1 MIPPRFE
8 YHRAVSVDDAVQA
21 LVAAGPDARP
31 LAGGQS
37 LIPMLKLRFAEPTT
51 LVDLGGIAELT
62 EIRQS
67 SGTINIGAM
76 ATHTDVA
83 EAVGAIPGMGSFAHV
98 GHVLGDL
105 QVRSVGT
112 FVGSLAQAD
121 PSGDWPAVAMAH
133 DVSLNIAGPNGARK
147 VAAANF
153 FDGAFTT
160 HLKPG
165 EIITSVSIATTAATS
180 AYVKIAD
187 PANGYARAGVCVVA
201 NAAGTGAGT
210 DTDTDTTLTIAAT
223 GAASQPFRMPTLE
236 QAATG
241 DANKSELEEAAS
253 ADIPTGSLAD
263 REPYRGQLLRVAAR
277 RAAALVLGQ
286 LGTTAR

>member
-83 EAVGAIPGMGSFAHV
+83 EAVGAIPGMGSFTHV

-121 PSGDWPAVAMAH
+121 PSGDWPAVALAH

-201 NAAGTGAGT
+201 NTDGTGT
-210 DTDTDTTLTIAAT
+210 DTGTTLAIAAT

-236 QAATG
+236 SAATG
-241 DANKSELEEAAS
+241 DASNAELEKAAR
-253 ADIPTGSLAD
+253 ADIPSGSLAD

-277 RAAALVLGQ
+277 RAAVLVLGQ